1 MDRVFIEGLEVE
13 ALIGIYDWE
22 RRIRQPLLFDIE
34 MAFDNR
40 KPAASDAIAD
50 TLDYKAV
57 SKRLVAFVSASS
69 FGLVE
74 TLAERCAEIVLR
86 EFGVESLKLKLSKPG
101 AVRGAR
107 AVGVTIERDRASLAQ
122 AKPLARPEPATAAIS
137 KPEPATPP
145 PQPASATATTTARR
159 ESVALAFARAG
170 SAPSAVQLA
179 AARVLARRDQPPAAA
194 PAAPLPVPVAAPR
207 REDPKAH
214 PHAQR
219 APTVTTYISLGSNI
233 EPERNLR
240 SAVAALRERFGEVQ
254 LSPVYRTRAVGFE
267 GPDFLNAIAAIE
279 SDVHPFALN
288 DWLHALE
295 IAHGRDRRDKSY
307 SDRPID
313 LDIIYFG
320 KLVLEGP
327 GDFMLPR
334 PELRHAFVLKPLA
347 DIAPRFVDPV
357 RGATLETLWKS
368 HPDHDDPPQ
377 PVALEL

>member
-1 MDRVFIEGLEVE
+1 MDRVFIEGLEIE
-13 ALIGIYDWE
+13 AQIGIYDWE
-22 RRIRQPLLFDIE
+22 RRIRQPLLFDLE

-40 KPAASDAIAD
+40 RPAASDAIAD

-74 TLAERCAEIVLR
+74 TLAERCAEIILR

-107 AVGVTIERDRASLAQ
+107 AVGVMIERDRASL
-122 AKPLARPEPATAAIS
+122 PPET
-137 KPEPATPP
+137 
-145 PQPASATATTTARR
+145 
-159 ESVALAFARAG
+159 VALAEPEQ
-170 SAPSAVQLA
+170 APKPAAKAAPTAVQLA
-179 AARVLARRDQPPAAA
+179 AARAFARRLEESIAPSSSSPPAK
-194 PAAPLPVPVAAPR
+194 PAPR
-207 REDPKAH
+207 SEPAQHGESAH
-214 PHAQR
+214 KPR
-219 APTVTTYISLGSNI
+219 GPTVTTYISLGSNI

-240 SAVAALRERFGEVQ
+240 SAIEALRERFGEVR
-254 LSPVYRTRAVGFE
+254 LSPVYRTRAVGFD
-267 GPDFLNAIAAIE
+267 GPDFLNAIVAIE

-307 SDRPID
+307 SNRPID

-347 DIAPRFVDPV
+347 DIAPHFVDPV
-357 RGATLETLWKS
+357 RGASLETLWES
-368 HPDHDDPPQ
+368 HPDHDNPPQ
-377 PVALEL
+377 EVALQL